1 VKDSSPL
8 LDAETKTKNY
18 KFTDTVSVVHFMH
31 THWSVL
37 LPMYVITHVRLW
49 RGNLV
54 ESTEYAA
61 RLTDSL
67 MSSIDST
74 TLSSVLFD
82 GGREKTIAI
91 RTSFKNETRSQ
102 LDTTR

>member
-1 VKDSSPL
+1 
-8 LDAETKTKNY
+8 
-18 KFTDTVSVVHFMH
+18 MH
-31 THWSVL
+31 VHWSVL
-37 LPMYVITHVRLW
+37 IPIYVITHLRVC

-54 ESTEYAA
+54 ASTEYAA

-82 GGREKTIAI
+82 GGREKTIVF
-91 RTSFKNETRSQ
+91 RTSFKNETRPQ
-102 LDTTR
+102 LDTAR